1 MVQQKFAFSHQ
12 DPLKKLEEKIGQ
24 DTTTQKA
31 LQAIMDTTSSSQ
43 ATQSRTMASPQWD
56 NNPPVNFRKSMNLA
70 VISVADFD
78 ANNTHHPF
86 CLIILRFCVW
96 VFYLNMF
103 PSASL
108 SSIFK
113 INLLN
118 FVGQGE
124 KAFRKEIEEKQG
136 K

>member
-1 MVQQKFAFSHQ
+1 MKVHKKNIHLGSALRIPEMVQQKFAFSHQ

-31 LQAIMDTTSSSQ
+31 LQAMMDSTSSSA

-86 CLIILRFCVW
+86 CLIILRFY
-96 VFYLNMF
+96 VFWYF
-103 PSASL
+103 ISICSPQHPSAVFLKST
-108 SSIFK
+108 ITF
-113 INLLN
+113 
-118 FVGQGE
+118 
-124 KAFRKEIEEKQG
+124 
-136 K
+136 